1 MKGRRPSALL
11 RLAKT
16 CRCLLP
22 GPSGVLQPTADHDAL
37 SALVGNRHVS
47 SDYEAGV
54 REWSEAPE
62 VTAGPSWAIAEAVL
76 NQTHIHSLRR
86 RNLGGTMPRDHDK
99 YERA

>member
-22 GPSGVLQPTADHDAL
+22 GPSGVLQPTADAL

-76 NQTHIHSLRR
+76 NQTHIHSL
-86 RNLGGTMPRDHDK
+86 LLTYLKGTMPHGK
-99 YERA
+99 KEQA